1 MTDKTKI
8 QVTVTEDAELIARID
23 DIAEREG
30 LKRADILRR
39 AIRTWLFSLPN
50 THDNVSITAPKELEP
65 TAA

>member
-50 THDNVSITAPKELEP
+50 TYDKVSITAPKELEP